1 MAERPDVEEL
11 TIEECSSEN
20 GVIILATINRPEK
33 LNALNANVKD
43 AIKALC
49 SWAQEA
55 EHVTVV
61 VFRGASPLP
70 PPEGKRQKPHAFVA
84 GADVSEF
91 VGKDSVEIRPEFED
105 NVWEAVWKLRKPT
118 IALIDGYAL
127 GGGSELALSC
137 DIRVATQR
145 SMFGTPEINLGLI
158 PGGGGTQRLTWL
170 VGYGKAME
178 MVMGGEMI
186 DGDEAYRIG
195 LVNHIVEVEKLME
208 KGMEIANNLS
218 SKSPLTIQIAKQS
231 VRTALDNPITD
242 GILLEHNMFVDLF
255 DTKDKE
261 IGVNAFMDRSKPEW
275 TGE

>member
-1 MAERPDVEEL
+1 MYIKNKIIDQIGIL
-11 TIEECSSEN
+11 TIDRQDALNAMNPIVLKELDSSLKN
-20 GVIILATINRPEK
+20 LVNDKDVGVIIITGAGEK
-33 LNALNANVKD
+33 
-43 AIKALC
+43 
-49 SWAQEA
+49 
-55 EHVTVV
+55 
-61 VFRGASPLP
+61 
-70 PPEGKRQKPHAFVA
+70 AFVA

-91 VGKDSVEIRPEFED
+91 VGKNSEIIRPEFED

-137 DIRVATQR
+137 DIRVATSR

-186 DGDEAYRIG
+186 DGDEAHRIG
-195 LVNHIVEVEKLME
+195 LVNHIVEPDELIE

-218 SKSPLTIQIAKQS
+218 SKSPLTVQIAKQA
-231 VRTALDNPITD
+231 VRAALDNPISD
-242 GILLEHNMFVDLF
+242 GIVLEHNMFVDLF

-261 IGVNAFMDRSKPEW
+261 IGVNAFMERGKPEW